1 MHHKV
6 SMASMIKYEEVVEL
20 LSYCVDSF
28 LRVLANEYAPNGS
41 LHDLLHGQKG
51 VNGAQP
57 GPALSWSQ
65 RVKIALGAVKGLEYL
80 HEGHPYPIILCNI
93 MSSSVLL
100 FDDDVM
106 KINRF

>member
-6 SMASMIKYEEVVEL
+6 STASMIKYEEVVEL
-20 LSYCVDSF
+20 LSYCVDGF

-41 LHDLLHGQKG
+41 LHDLLHGRKG

-57 GPALSWSQ
+57 GLALSWSQ
-65 RVKIALGAVKGLEYL
+65 RVKIALGAVKELEYL
-80 HEGHPYPIILCNI
+80 HEGHPHPIIHCNI
-93 MSSSVLL
+93 MFSNVLL
-100 FDDDVM
+100 LDDIVA